1 LEHTLRSQQ
10 QVGANMQPNN
20 WKNLCFCILLAFCS
34 ASWYCTKLDKV
45 LAKIETQS
53 QHQPL
58 QAIDDNVA
66 VAKEAATSN
75 LCQQQDLQVK
85 SQQSSVNCQPFGKS
99 STYAQVVIPTQPNST
114 SQIPIAQT
122 NPQQISPVPENTQQN
137 PPQLESQPT
146 LDLTSP
152 PPATIEQKL
161 PELQIDKLQ
170 SQEDLKRRLRDSKQ
184 PPTDLTIRGELG
196 NLRLLQQ
203 PLEQLEPPSLEPQ
216 KPEYEPVGYLLGY
229 VGYFH
234 TNNLFASEVNPI
246 EDGLVFSGLTLAS
259 ASFPVGKKT
268 YINGAIDGN
277 LIRYANQGKYNY
289 NQVRLNVG
297 LYQQLTSRM
306 YGEIGWSN
314 QQLFYAKD
322 LNLIGNEFD
331 AGDRFLNE
339 HSVRLSLGRRDSL
352 NSRLTLDSLYEFR
365 ASFSE
370 PESRSR
376 LTNSLSLSLNYYL
389 QKSML
394 VGLNYQLNYSDFT
407 QRRREDLYHRLY
419 AQLTYGLDNYSNVNL
434 QGGVSLGDS
443 TERDLNF
450 NGWFFSLN
458 YSWELGKF

>member
-1 LEHTLRSQQ
+1 
-10 QVGANMQPNN
+10 MQPNN